1 MFLRSE
7 RLTRWRVLFFLA
19 VAIAQSPLLLLSA
32 DLTLRA
38 LAGTSVGVS
47 ALTAHGEALAMT
59 KATIAANL
67 HQASNV
73 LPTLTPEVALDEIAI
88 VINAITKTGY
98 FVLSKIANA
107 GVRIDTSLF
116 TNFAGAGA
124 TNAVNVGK
132 TNLNALLTRKVYAV
146 DTGQLI
152 APFLALA
159 LLMAR
164 VLADHI
170 DLAVATDDLAFVAH
184 LLDRRTYLHRH
195 SSR

>member
-1 MFLRSE
+1 MG
-7 RLTRWRVLFFLA
+7 LTHSNVLALGAPDALARVVFLA

-116 TNFAGAGA
+116 TN
-124 TNAVNVGK
+124 
-132 TNLNALLTRKVYAV
+132 L
-146 DTGQLI
+146 
-152 APFLALA
+152 LALVRP
-159 LLMAR
+159 MP
-164 VLADHI
+164 
-170 DLAVATDDLAFVAH
+170 
-184 LLDRRTYLHRH
+184 
-195 SSR
+195 